1 MKNNNIYWGIIS
13 IFLLCNI
20 LITQYTL
27 SFYHKTERLI
37 EQISMHKNIE
47 SELIIST
54 IESEALYRYLP
65 RIDSTMH
72 GQYVVVFPNNVCGTC
87 NDSFLKELAIYSKN
101 ERINAVGPN
110 RSIKTISYY
119 SKKYGIDFNY
129 IYHSNNYLLKDDLHK
144 DAIYCFYCTK
154 DGMILYPRI
163 IRNNLISFKSYIE
176 TIRMIDPDFQQIE

>member
-27 SFYHKTERLI
+27 SFYHKT
-37 EQISMHKNIE
+37 
-47 SELIIST
+47 ELIIST

-110 RSIKTISYY
+110 RSIKTDSLSKNYTKQSY
-119 SKKYGIDFNY
+119 FV
-129 IYHSNNYLLKDDLHK
+129 
-144 DAIYCFYCTK
+144 
-154 DGMILYPRI
+154 
-163 IRNNLISFKSYIE
+163 
-176 TIRMIDPDFQQIE
+176 